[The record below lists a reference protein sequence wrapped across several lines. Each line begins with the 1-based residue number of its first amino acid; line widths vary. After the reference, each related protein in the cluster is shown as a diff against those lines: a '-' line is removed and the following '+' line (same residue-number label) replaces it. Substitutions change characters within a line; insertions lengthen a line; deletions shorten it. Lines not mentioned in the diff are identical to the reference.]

1 MLAIAVFLFVARL
14 FPNLASAQPAV
25 VLVRELLLLLLSA
38 ALVLFVLKVER
49 LPASALGWRPRA
61 AALGWGLLTC
71 IVLVL
76 ASVPT
81 NAAMRAFGLTQD
93 ATVLMRLAGQPA
105 WLLLLLLIALTAG
118 VSEEIAF
125 RGVLIGHIDALTRSR
140 SVGAIL
146 APGRAPT
153 RYTEIQVPCPPK
165 CIPRS

>member
-1 MLAIAVFLFVARL
+1 M
-14 FPNLASAQPAV
+14 
-25 VLVRELLLLLLSA
+25 
-38 ALVLFVLKVER
+38 
-49 LPASALGWRPRA
+49 
-61 AALGWGLLTC
+61 TC

-76 ASVPT
+76 AYVPR
-81 NAAMRAFGLTQD
+81 NAAMRAFGLTQH

-105 WLLLLLLIALTAG
+105 WLLLLIALTEG

-146 APGRAPT
+146 VPGRAPT